1 MGMQET
7 SQHCRVITLNGVE
20 TAVFRT
26 RNALHFER
34 EQGSHILPAERI
46 LNERTHDT
54 NNVCNREGALK
65 RCNIW
70 DNVSRVEQEKAQS
83 GLVIIIPLRIVL
95 TTM

>member
-1 MGMQET
+1 
-7 SQHCRVITLNGVE
+7 
-20 TAVFRT
+20 
-26 RNALHFER
+26 
-34 EQGSHILPAERI
+34 LPTERI

-83 GLVIIIPLRIVL
+83 DGLVIIILLRIVL
-95 TTM
+95 TNHNTVISNSFY

>member
-1 MGMQET
+1 M
-7 SQHCRVITLNGVE
+7 
-20 TAVFRT
+20 
-26 RNALHFER
+26 
-34 EQGSHILPAERI
+34 PAERL

-83 GLVIIIPLRIVL
+83 DGLVVITRIRSIDRNAGISNL
-95 TTM
+95 FY